1 MKAFSTFIAAC
12 LCAGA
17 WAELPESELPA
28 PELSVTGYING
39 TMNVVVKATGVSHE
53 IEMKGPGDSDWSAV
67 AFKCDGDMAALAG
80 NPTPIRFYYLP
91 TNYVGE
97 ASFRVRAVTNG
108 TVSAWTDCGTHRAT
122 LNATGTL
129 ISSAAAGADGVYSP
143 LNAVDGRLKTF
154 CDFTSDSGNDKW
166 VGQLYDSD
174 VAIKAIRFLPRRNLI
189 YSRYQGSYFQAA
201 SDASFSDATN
211 VYQVS
216 WSYVNGPSIVE
227 VPLDPPVSAR
237 AFRHWKE
244 KGGYEQTAELEFI
257 PVEMPLKPDVSV
269 VPDDLTNFNAAVSVS
284 FPPSLLCS
292 SFRIE
297 RAHHKVG
304 PWTAMTEWTAPV
316 DAAPFTDT
324 SLHVGVPVH
333 YRVAAVTQH
342 PDWAGDVVH
351 SAVSTYIR
359 LRRLDRAWSD
369 ETKLLDGLTLMTQT
383 NGVANAGQYS
393 LAFDGRTD
401 TKPDTYAAH
410 NADGPVGLDFG
421 RNVWVGGFGYVCRND
436 SYCFRRI
443 RFAALYS
450 ASGEDAELLD
460 KVQRSSNVER
470 YSQDTTFYY
479 QSATSCPAAG
489 ARCWFLYG
497 NGFESGLGGFYGN
510 VAELAFFGWT
520 QEDID
525 AAPVLGTPGAPSF
538 VRGDKSVTLA
548 WDSAL
553 HASSYAVQRRV
564 RGTEEWETRAEG
576 LTETSYVDAVES
588 DADTLAY
595 EYRVV
600 ADGGELGTAASD
612 VATFFHYRLADGT
625 GLRAAA
631 WWPYSRTS
639 CEMDQLSNVAA
650 RGVEAVDFAAPAGA
664 ELVPGVTEGVK
675 FVWTGKVVCPADG
688 TYTFRLDA
696 DAGGCVRVDGNN
708 TVNDAT
714 ATPPSGA
721 ITLKAGE
728 HAIRVEYL
736 CTGTAGTRK
745 CRLLWSGPMVEE
757 AVPASQL
764 LPDDEIARPA
774 VDGWDVDVFGQNR
787 CNFFEKAGEGV
798 YRFTTGCSSWTT
810 LKSGNYQFMSRPWS
824 GNFDFSATIYA
835 KDYGHIGLMV
845 RDAEG
850 HAYFPHTL
858 NQWNVMYFG
867 LWGIPSG
874 ETNRRS
880 LADNVQMASNI
891 ERTYIRL
898 TRIGSLF
905 TVYTRKTADG
915 EWVEQTS
922 WTDAGFP
929 RETWIGVATTAW
941 TGSSVNLF
949 TVEASDVELKAYM
962 QPTVLIFR

>member
-1 MKAFSTFIAAC
+1 MKAFLSFIAVC

-17 WAELPESELPA
+17 WAELPA
-28 PELSVTGYING
+28 PELSVAGYVNG
-39 TMNVVVKATGVSHE
+39 TMNVVVVKTGGVSHE
-53 IEMKGPGDSDWSAV
+53 IEMKGPGDSGWAAA
-67 AFKCDGDMAALAG
+67 AFKSDGDMPVRAG
-80 NPTPIRFYYLP
+80 NLKPVLFFYLP

-97 ASFRVRAVTNG
+97 ASFRVRAVSNG
-108 TVSAWTDCGTHRAT
+108 VVSAWTDCGTHKAT

-129 ISSAAAGADGVYSP
+129 ISSAVEGATNVHSP

-174 VAIKAIRFLPRRNLI
+174 VAIKAIRFLPRRDLI
-189 YSRYQGSYFQAA
+189 YSRYQGSFFQAA

-211 VYQVS
+211 VHQVS
-216 WSYVNGPSIVE
+216 WSYVNGSSIVE
-227 VPLDPPVSAR
+227 VPLDPPVRAR

-257 PVEMPLKPDVSV
+257 PVEMPLRPDVSV
-269 VPDDLTNFNAAVSVS
+269 APDDLTNFNAVVSVS
-284 FPPSLLCS
+284 FPPLLQCS

-297 RAHHKVG
+297 RAYRKDG
-304 PWTAMTEWTAPV
+304 PWTAVTEWTAPA
-316 DAAPFTDT
+316 DAAPFTDA
-324 SLHVGVPVH
+324 SIYVGVPVH

-342 PDWAGDVVH
+342 PDWAGDTVH
-351 SAVSTYIR
+351 SAISTYTR

-369 ETKLLDGLTLMTQT
+369 ETTLLDGLALMTQT
-383 NGVANAGQYS
+383 NGVANTGAYR
-393 LAFDGRTD
+393 LAFDGDTD
-401 TKPDTYAAH
+401 TKPDTYADH
-410 NADGPVGLDFG
+410 NADGPVGIDFG

-436 SYCFRRI
+436 SYCYKRI
-443 RFAALYS
+443 KCAALYC

-460 KVQRSSNVER
+460 KVRCSSNVER
-470 YSQDTTFYY
+470 CSQDTTFYY
-479 QSATSCPAAG
+479 QSATDCPAAG

-497 NGFESGLGGFYGN
+497 NCRISEGGFYGN

-520 QEDID
+520 QDDLD

-538 VRGDKSVTLA
+538 ARGEGSVTLT
-548 WDSAL
+548 WDAAL
-553 HASSYAVQRRV
+553 HAASHSVQRRA

-576 LTETSYVDAVES
+576 LAGTSYVDAVES
-588 DADTLAY
+588 EADTFVY
-595 EYRVV
+595 EYRIV
-600 ADGGELGTAASD
+600 ADGGELGTSASD
-612 VATFFHYRLADGT
+612 AATFFHYRLADGT

-639 CEMDQLSNVAA
+639 CEMGQLANVAA
-650 RGVEAVDFAAPAGA
+650 RGVEAVDLAVSAGA
-664 ELVPGVTEGVK
+664 ALVPGVTEGVK

-714 ATPPSGA
+714 ATPPGGS

-728 HAIRVEYL
+728 HDIRVEYL

-745 CRLLWSGPMVEE
+745 CRLLWSGPMAEE

-764 LPDDEIARPA
+764 RPGDEIARPA

-798 YRFTTGCSSWTT
+798 YRFTSGCATWTS
-810 LKSGNYQFMSRPWS
+810 LESGNYQFMSRPWS

-835 KDYGHIGLMV
+835 KDYGYVGLMV

-858 NQWNVMYFG
+858 NMWNQQYFG
-867 LWGIPSG
+867 LWGVGSG
-874 ETNRRS
+874 ETKRKS
-880 LADNVQMASNI
+880 LADDVLMATNI
-891 ERTYIRL
+891 ARTYIRF

-905 TVYTRKTADG
+905 TVYTRRTADG
-915 EWVEQTS
+915 EWEEQAS

-929 RETWIGVATTAW
+929 RETWIGIAATSW
-941 TGSSVNLF
+941 DGYNVNLF

-962 QPTVLIFR
+962 QPTVLVFR

>member
-1 MKAFSTFIAAC
+1 MKAFLSSVAAC
-12 LCAGA
+12 LCLGA
-17 WAELPESELPA
+17 LAELPA
-28 PELSVTGYING
+28 PELFVSGYVNG
-39 TMNVVVKATGVSHE
+39 TMNVAVTTAGGVSYE
-53 IEMKGPGDSDWSAV
+53 IEMKGPGAADYEPVSFMRDSDLIVNSANSL
-67 AFKCDGDMAALAG
+67 K
-80 NPTPIRFYYLP
+80 RSFYYLP

-97 ASFRVRAVTNG
+97 ASFRVRAVSNG
-108 TVSAWTDCGTHRAT
+108 VVSAWTDCGTHKAT

-129 ISSAAAGADGVYSP
+129 ISSAVEGASNVQSP
-143 LNAVDGRLKTF
+143 LNAVDGRLRTF

-166 VGQLYDSD
+166 VGWLYDSEI
-174 VAIKAIRFLPRRNLI
+174 AIKAIRFLPRGDLI
-189 YSRYQGSYFQAA
+189 LGRYRGSYFQAA
-201 SDASFSDATN
+201 SYASFSDATN
-211 VYQVS
+211 IHQVS
-216 WSYVNGPSIVE
+216 WSYVNGKSVVE
-227 VPLDPPVSAR
+227 VPLDPPVRAR

-244 KGGYEQTAELEFI
+244 AGGYEQTAEMEFI

-269 VPDDLTNFNAAVSVS
+269 VPGDLTNFSAVVSAS
-284 FPPSLLCS
+284 FPPQMFCS

-297 RAHHKVG
+297 RAYQKDG
-304 PWTAMTEWTAPV
+304 PWTAVTEWTDPA
-316 DAAPFTDT
+316 DAAPFTDA

-351 SAVSTYIR
+351 SAISTYTR

-369 ETKLLDGLTLMTQT
+369 ETKLLDGLALMTQT
-383 NGVANAGQYS
+383 NGVANAGGPKGYN
-393 LAFDGRTD
+393 LAFDGD
-401 TKPDTYAAH
+401 TGTAPDTYAPH

-436 SYCFRRI
+436 SYCYRRI
-443 RFAALYS
+443 QCAALYC

-460 KVQRSSNVER
+460 KVQCSSNVER

-479 QSATSCPAAG
+479 QAATKRPAAG

-497 NGFESGLGGFYGN
+497 NRPCDEGGFYGN

-520 QEDID
+520 QDDLD

-538 VRGDKSVTLA
+538 VRGDKSVTLT
-548 WDSAL
+548 WDAAL
-553 HASSYAVQRRV
+553 HAASYSVQRRA

-576 LTETSYVDAVES
+576 LAGTSYLDAVES
-588 DADTLAY
+588 DADTFAY

-600 ADGGELGTAASD
+600 ADGGELGTSASD
-612 VATFFHYRLADGT
+612 AAAFFHYRLADGT

-639 CEMDQLSNVAA
+639 CEMGQLSNVAA
-650 RGVEAVDFAAPAGA
+650 RGVEAVDLAVPAGA
-664 ELVPGVTEGVK
+664 ELVPGATEGVK
-675 FVWTGKVVCPADG
+675 FVWTGKVVCPAGG

-728 HAIRVEYL
+728 HDIRVEYL

-745 CRLLWSGPMVEE
+745 CRLLWSGPMAEE

-764 LPDDEIARPA
+764 RPSDEIARPA
-774 VDGWDVDVFGQNR
+774 VDGWDVDVFVQNR

-798 YRFTTGCSSWTT
+798 YRFTSGCATWTSLET
-810 LKSGNYQFMSRPWS
+810 GNYQFMSRPWS

-835 KDYGHIGLMV
+835 RDYGHVGLMV

-858 NQWNVMYFG
+858 NQWNVQYFAV
-867 LWGIPSG
+867 WGIPSG
-874 ETNRRS
+874 ETKRKT
-880 LADNVQMASNI
+880 LADNVKMANNVAP
-891 ERTYIRL
+891 TYIRF
-898 TRIGSLF
+898 TRIGALF

-915 EWVEQTS
+915 EWEEQAS

-929 RETWIGVATTAW
+929 RETWIGIAATSWNAYT
-941 TGSSVNLF
+941 VNLF
-949 TVEASDVELKAYM
+949 TVEASDVELKAFM